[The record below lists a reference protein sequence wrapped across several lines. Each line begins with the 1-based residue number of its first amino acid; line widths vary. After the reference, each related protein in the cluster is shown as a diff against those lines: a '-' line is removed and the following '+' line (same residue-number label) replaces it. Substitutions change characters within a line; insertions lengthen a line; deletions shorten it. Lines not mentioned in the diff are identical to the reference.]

1 MIRYKRLNES
11 FDQSEVSTMQLMRT
25 IENSQNGK
33 DLKEIVYLKEIEH
46 LVQKALDLVYR
57 GCEEVGVRAIPDAK
71 WRVGRSRFNYRP
83 QDPMFFCEYSLE
95 LRLVDFDED
104 SSFSKNAV
112 MNIED
117 GLMKIE
123 SGVFP
128 NSECA
133 WLIEFSGGRRFLRVL
148 DNWKTLT
155 VKFRFFN
162 ENAFIAP
169 EIYPHAMR
177 R

>member
-33 DLKEIVYLKEIEH
+33 DLKKIVNLKEIES
-46 LVQKALDLVYR
+46 LVKKVLDLVYR
-57 GCEEVGVRAIPDAK
+57 GCEEVGVKAIPDAR
-71 WRVGRSRFNYRP
+71 WQVGRSRFNYNP
-83 QDPMFFCEYSLE
+83 HDPMFSCEYSLK
-95 LRLVDFDED
+95 LRLVDFNED
-104 SSFSKNAV
+104 SSFSKDAI

-123 SGVFP
+123 SGIFP

-133 WLIEFSGGRRFLRVL
+133 WIIEFSGGRRFLRVL
-148 DNWKTLT
+148 KDWRTLLVT
-155 VKFRFFN
+155 FRFFN
-162 ENAFIAP
+162 ENALEAP